1 MTHRPRRPSDV
12 LRPHRR
18 RGPPQPARP
27 GRVAGP
33 GAGVLSE
40 ARGRWDLTIAT
51 DGHRH
56 LLRFPRW
63 ALPLSPAGAP
73 SPAESSP
80 GYPALRQSRSALPA
94 GRRPLPGAG
103 LREARN
109 ARTAA
114 RPLSTCLPWPCGA
127 APSMPSEPSDVLL
140 AMLRAHIRDHLSDP
154 RLAMA
159 ELARRHYVSVR
170 HARHVRPLR
179 RDAGRLSAGTA
190 AAHHPGHARRSAP
203 GRPHG
208 SGPGLRRGH
217 GRAADVRARVPPP
230 VGQDAAVGRRAS
242 SESRLPGSP
251 PSEPTRGQAHQ
262 ANRLPGSSSGYGRL
276 QATHNQQPTPSHSPS
291 DSRPHA
297 THQATADPR
306 EVQ

>member
-1 MTHRPRRPSDV
+1 MFCVHIAGAGRLSR
-12 LRPHRR
+12 H
-18 RGPPQPARP
+18 GP
-27 GRVAGP
+27 VASLDP

-127 APSMPSEPSDVLL
+127 APSMPGEPSDVLL

-203 GRPHG
+203 GRPPG
-208 SGPGLRRGH
+208 SSPGRRRGP
-217 GRAADVRARVPPP
+217 GRAADVRARLPPP
-230 VGQDAAVGRRAS
+230 VGQDAAGGRR
-242 SESRLPGSP
+242 
-251 PSEPTRGQAHQ
+251 
-262 ANRLPGSSSGYGRL
+262 SSSAGR
-276 QATHNQQPTPSHSPS
+276 QGK
-291 DSRPHA
+291 A
-297 THQATADPR
+297 THQATADPTPLIKR
-306 EVQ
+306 QLTPGRFNGRRPNPRR